1 MDVLGIKIGKL
12 FSFTKRNVSTNPN
25 SAGVNGNN
33 NQLNN
38 VANTNTVVNQ
48 TSRIPNTVYAP
59 VTTTNDLCP
68 HVKPDPLLDQSPVS
82 SIERIGLGKYQ
93 CFICGRPWDI
103 GEIDKP
109 ISAVRAKYVD
119 DASLQDGNPKPVV
132 VDFWSVRGV
141 L

>member
-12 FSFTKRNVSTNPN
+12 FSFTNRNVSTNPN

-59 VTTTNDLCP
+59 VTPTNDLCP

-82 SIERIGLGKYQ
+82 SIERIGLGKYSVSYVGGLG
-93 CFICGRPWDI
+93 IL
-103 GEIDKP
+103 
-109 ISAVRAKYVD
+109 AKSTSPYPQ
-119 DASLQDGNPKPVV
+119 LEP
-132 VDFWSVRGV
+132 
-141 L
+141 